1 MNKMCLSFLVALLVV
16 LHLLSTQVVQ
26 AQTTKVPTVT
36 TTKANMTT
44 TVNKTTTYNGCGR
57 TDALTLLPLAVASSL
72 LSWS

>member
-1 MNKMCLSFLVALLVV
+1 MACV
-16 LHLLSTQVVQ
+16 LQVVQ

-57 TDALTLLPLAVASSL
+57 TDAFTLLLLLPLAVAASL
-72 LSWS
+72 LSWSS